1 MGYVH
6 KAFHLLYGIST
17 EDIVSQSCNEGDGGS
32 KTGGVKG
39 DVMAHPSKTGGD
51 RANVGILQNHGKEAL
66 SSYISIGGAYD
77 QNPSFLFCNIR
88 LTTLCYL
95 NSRYDCMVICYLL

>member
-17 EDIVSQSCNEGDGGS
+17 EDVISQSCNEGDGGS

-66 SSYISIGGAYD
+66 SSYVSIGGAYD
-77 QNPSFLFCNIR
+77 QNPSFL
-88 LTTLCYL
+88 LH
-95 NSRYDCMVICYLL
+95 ICLLL